1 MHPTL
6 PLAVVVALAATG
18 CQAGTRP
25 DTPASTRESPW
36 EAAKARGVA
45 FRGVGNEPGWVVEVD
60 GGTAPAMRVTLDYG
74 ERTLV
79 VSRAHV
85 MKVGFE
91 GAATDGTRV
100 VLLLRHEDCS
110 DGMSDAVYPVA
121 ATLNVGGQ
129 EYRGCGRFLADQR

>member
-6 PLAVVVALAATG
+6 PLAFVVALAATA
-18 CQAGTRP
+18 CQADTRP
-25 DTPASTRESPW
+25 DTPAMAGESPW
-36 EAAKARGVA
+36 ESAKARGVA

-60 GGTAPAMRVTLDYG
+60 AGIAPDMRATVDYG
-74 ERTLV
+74 ERKFV
-79 VSRAHV
+79 VPRAHV

-91 GAATDGTRV
+91 GVATDGTRV

-110 DGMSDAVYPVA
+110 DGMSDAVYPVV